1 MSAWE
6 RDCTGSSSA
15 SRPARPAADSKTPRG
30 TVPPDY
36 QLCRAQS
43 IFRLD
48 GGPSGQEE
56 HTRAVIGPAMGF
68 VHQFEV
74 APRGPP
80 HLVPNP
86 GVETSH
92 DARRAVLA
100 AVDASGC
107 SRRSGKLRV
116 RNVVVAALRPTS
128 LTGEARAA
136 DAPERRLLG
145 KSQPR

>member
-30 TVPPDY
+30 TVLPDY

-56 HTRAVIGPAMGF
+56 HSRAVIGPAMGF

-92 DARRAVLA
+92 DARRAVVAGSTRRERA
-100 AVDASGC
+100 AQGST
-107 SRRSGKLRV
+107 LQV
-116 RNVVVAALRPTS
+116 RNAVVAALRAT
-128 LTGEARAA
+128 
-136 DAPERRLLG
+136 
-145 KSQPR
+145 